1 MADLEKTLKKGDLTS
16 LSSFFAASTFFRHLL
31 FFVLACGAIFI
42 SGYYFGTFDQS
53 IHIPF
58 LKKAVDS
65 SLYSNDPFFEL
76 SKTHYSYF
84 WYFFQPLYRLG
95 VLELGLFLVHVF
107 STYLTFYA
115 LWRLSN
121 TLFNN
126 KRISLLCVIAFVFP
140 HIGFAAFP
148 IFEFSLLNR
157 TFVLPFLLIS
167 IDWYLQKKYLR
178 SFILLGLMNNMHA
191 LSVNF
196 VMFMFGVDLLFR
208 FFRERL
214 KMSQKS
220 KVIISFLAF
229 FIASLP
235 VLIWKFGKSPLDFS
249 LRPEWFHTLTQS
261 LMYTVFYP
269 ISTSSYVVL
278 LTVFGLSS
286 FLLYFVMIEYKKLSL
301 FEQNVTH
308 FMYAVLFLIGLEVL
322 VSEWLPI
329 TFLVQFQIIRIGIF
343 ALIFAYL
350 FFIASLF
357 KKKEDNKIS
366 KTQFNLQFL
375 SVLLSITTLVP
386 FVVDI
391 MMRFLPKRDRIT
403 AGVLTI
409 FTSFIAFV
417 LIAWNTGIWRPGIF
431 IYPVQTDWVMVQ
443 EWAKQNTPQ
452 SAIFLTPP
460 DKWWFFEPDW
470 RVYSERSTVA
480 TLSEVL
486 EFAFTP
492 EYADSWKIKFDDIA
506 PLAREKFD
514 GDLYKTIRLTK
525 DAYASLS
532 DAQMQTVAV
541 KYGATYIVVEKPKLL
556 SFPLV
561 YENSSFAVY
570 HASSVLVDSPDL
582 NTADILANSASR
594 K

>member
-1 MADLEKTLKKGDLTS
+1 MLEKTLLFRIAS
-16 LSSFFAASTFFRHLL
+16 LFDSSVLFRHL
-31 FFVLACGAIFI
+31 FFLVLALVIILI

-58 LKKAVDS
+58 LKKAVDP
-65 SLYSNDPFFEL
+65 SLYPNDPFFEL

-84 WYFFQPLYRLG
+84 WYLFQPLYRLG
-95 VLELGLFLVHVF
+95 ILEVGLFLVHVF
-107 STYLTFYA
+107 STYLTFYTI
-115 LWRLSN
+115 WRLSN

-126 KRISLLCVIAFVFP
+126 KKISLLCVIAFTFP

-157 TFVLPFLLIS
+157 TFALPFLLIS
-167 IDWYLQKKYLR
+167 IDWYLQKKYLK
-178 SFILLGLMNNMHA
+178 SFILLGFMNNIHA

-196 VMFMFGVDLLFR
+196 VIFMFGVDLLFR
-208 FFRERL
+208 FFKEGL
-214 KMSQKS
+214 KMGQKS
-220 KVIISFLAF
+220 KITISFFAF
-229 FIASLP
+229 FMASLP
-235 VLIWKFGKSPLDFS
+235 VLIWKFGKSELDFS
-249 LRPEWFHTLTQS
+249 YRPEWFHSLTHS

-269 ISTSSYVVL
+269 ISTSPYVIL
-278 LTVFGLSS
+278 LTIFGLSS
-286 FLLYFVMIEYKKLSL
+286 FLLYFLMLEYRKLSSS
-301 FEQNVTH
+301 EQSVTH
-308 FMYAVLFLIGLEVL
+308 FLYAALFLIGLEVI

-343 ALIFAYL
+343 VLIFTYL
-350 FFIASLF
+350 FFIASLH
-357 KKKEDNKIS
+357 KKKEENKIS

-375 SVLLSITTLVP
+375 SVLFSITALVP
-386 FVVDI
+386 FVVEI
-391 MMRFLPKRDRIT
+391 MVRYLPKRDRVV

-409 FTSFIAFV
+409 FTSFIVFA

-431 IYPVQTDWVMVQ
+431 IYPVQTDWVKVQ

-452 SAIFLTPP
+452 NAIFLTPP
-460 DKWWFFEPDW
+460 DKWWLFEPDW

-492 EYADSWKIKFDDIA
+492 EYADYWLSRFDDVT

-532 DAQMQTVAV
+532 TSQMLTLSS
-541 KYGATYIVVEKPKLL
+541 KYGVTYIVVEKPKLL
-556 SFPLV
+556 FLPLV

-570 HASSVLVDSPDL
+570 HLPVVLVGSPDFKVV
-582 NTADILANSASR
+582 NNLAQGATR
-594 K
+594 